1 MADKLT
7 VLQTENGLLVG
18 GLTCFDLDETMD
30 CGQCFR
36 FDRLPDGGWKG
47 AAGGY
52 TAILRIRPEGLL
64 LEGVTRAQFDGFWKR
79 YLDLERD
86 YAAIRAGFMEN
97 AQLAE
102 CMRYAPG
109 IRILRQ
115 PPWEALCSFIIS
127 QNNNVP
133 RIKGIVQRLC
143 RLFGNPLPGGAWDF
157 PPADTLAGLTEEE
170 LAPLRAGWRAGYL
183 LDAAR
188 RVSTGELELE
198 EIAALPL
205 PRARAELQRIRGVG
219 PKVAE
224 CVLLYGMGR
233 LEAFPLDVWM
243 KRAMRELFPGYTPEA
258 FGEYAGIAQQYIFHY
273 CRRHPQAV
281 RREA

>member
-1 MADKLT
+1 MGSEMCIRDR
-7 VLQTENGLLVG
+7 
-18 GLTCFDLDETMD
+18 DETMD

-47 AAGGY
+47 TAGGY
-52 TAILRIRPEGLL
+52 TAVLRMLPEGLL
-64 LEGVTRAQFDGFWKR
+64 VEGVTRAQFDGFWKR

-86 YAAIRAGFMEN
+86 YAAIRAGFMED
-97 AQLAE
+97 AHLME
-102 CMRYAPG
+102 CMRFAPG

-115 PPWEALCSFIIS
+115 PPWEALCCFIIS

-133 RIKGIVQRLC
+133 RIKGIVQRMC
-143 RLFGNPLPGGAWDF
+143 RHFGRPLPGGEWDF
-157 PPADTLAGLTEEE
+157 PPADTLAGLTEEQ
-170 LAPLRAGWRAGYL
+170 LVPLRAGWRASYL

-188 RVSTGELELE
+188 KVASGELDLE
-198 EIAALPL
+198 EIAGLPL
-205 PRARAELQRIRGVG
+205 PQARAALQRIRGVG

-243 KRAMRELFPGYTPEA
+243 KRAMRELFPGLTPEA
-258 FGEYAGIAQQYIFHY
+258 FGAYAGVAQQYIFHY